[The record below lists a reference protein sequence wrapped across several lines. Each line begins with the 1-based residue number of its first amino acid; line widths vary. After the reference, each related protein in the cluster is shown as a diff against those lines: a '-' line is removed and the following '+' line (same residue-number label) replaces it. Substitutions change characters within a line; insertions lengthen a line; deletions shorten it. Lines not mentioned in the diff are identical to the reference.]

1 MPGATILINTPIA
14 ADRTWD
20 TLPSEVQTQ
29 LIDRHCRL
37 FVVDG
42 YGVAERA
49 GLDRRINTVMQTCFF
64 ALSKV
69 LPMDEAMRHIQKS
82 VEETFGRRGPE
93 VVRRN
98 IVALESALEAMSEV
112 TLPTQVSTTRH
123 RPLSVPA
130 DAPDFVQRVTRLKPG
145 LYNLVPFELG
155 RATEHIDN
163 PYLIARELA
172 GAAPYFL
179 SHGTALELHRMV
191 TQPNF
196 TVYVS
201 CRRRVRPQTV
211 GGYDFRFVH
220 ITEEQEFG
228 VMKHWID
235 KERFVMISD
244 MERTIID
251 GLRHPAFAGGVTEVA
266 KGLWMKRD
274 VLQVERLVDYA
285 RRLGVGAVV
294 RRLGYLL
301 EHYDLADTSVLE
313 PLRGML
319 TATYQRL
326 DPLLPAEG
334 AFLSR
339 WRLQLNVTPEEPQ
352 IHGIPLTASAG
363 RDISLRAVLRA
374 LCRSAS
380 THRP

>member
-1 MPGATILINTPIA
+1 
-14 ADRTWD
+14 
-20 TLPSEVQTQ
+20 
-29 LIDRHCRL
+29 
-37 FVVDG
+37 
-42 YGVAERA
+42 
-49 GLDRRINTVMQTCFF
+49 MQTKTLGPRAAQLFTELNELRRSTF
-64 ALSKV
+64 TLADVGSITGLSAASARNLVHK
-69 LPMDEAMRHIQKS
+69 AQQ
-82 VEETFGRRGPE
+82 RG
-93 VVRRN
+93 
-98 IVALESALEAMSEV
+98 L
-112 TLPTQVSTTRH
+112 
-123 RPLSVPA
+123 
-130 DAPDFVQRVTRLKPG
+130 VTRLKPG

-155 RATEHIDN
+155 RATEHIDS

-201 CRRRVRPQTV
+201 CTRRVRPQTV
-211 GGYDFRFVH
+211 GGYDFRFIH
-220 ITEEQEFG
+220 ITSEQEFG

-251 GLRHPAFAGGVTEVA
+251 GLRHPAFVGGITEVA

-274 VLQVERLVDYA
+274 VLKVERLVDYA

-301 EHYDLADTSVLE
+301 EHYGLADASVLE
-313 PLRGML
+313 PLHSML

-326 DPLLPAEG
+326 DPLLPPEG

-339 WRLQLNVTPEEPQ
+339 WRLQLNVTPEELDTVRL
-352 IHGIPLTASAG
+352 G
-363 RDISLRAVLRA
+363 
-374 LCRSAS
+374 
-380 THRP
+380 